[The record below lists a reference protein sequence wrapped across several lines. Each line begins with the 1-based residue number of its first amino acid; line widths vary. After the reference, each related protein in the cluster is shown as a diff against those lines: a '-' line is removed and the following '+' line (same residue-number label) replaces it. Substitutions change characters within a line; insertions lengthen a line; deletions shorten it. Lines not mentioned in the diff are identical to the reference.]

1 MSIPQN
7 VDQWMMD
14 ALDGHISAR
23 DRAALEAY
31 LTEHPAE
38 RVAFKRMLRVDHA
51 LSAEPLSP
59 APKTLKLNV
68 MAALPR
74 ATTASRPTSPRP
86 MRPWLTAP
94 QAVFIAVVAAMLV
107 VVIGLGTV
115 AFVSVASPTIA
126 LSPSVPPA
134 TAAIVNTA
142 GDAARTVVHA
152 TVALARVIF
161 LQPITWVVIV
171 VSMWVAF
178 LWARLVVML
187 LLPTLKL
194 VLA

>member
-23 DRAALEAY
+23 DRAALETY

-38 RVAFKRMLRVDHA
+38 RIAFKRMLRVDHA

-74 ATTASRPTSPRP
+74 ASTLQQPASARP
-86 MRPWLTAP
+86 MWLRLTAP

-107 VVIGLGTV
+107 VVIGLGSV
-115 AFVSVASPTIA
+115 AFVSIISPTIT
-126 LSPSVPPA
+126 LSSSVPPA
-134 TAAIVNTA
+134 TAAIVNSA
-142 GDAARTVVHA
+142 GDAARTVMHA
-152 TVALARVIF
+152 TAALARVIF

-178 LWARLVVML
+178 LWARVVVML
-187 LLPTLKL
+187 LLPTLKF

>member
-1 MSIPQN
+1 MSTPQH

-14 ALDGHISAR
+14 ALDGHISTR

-38 RVAFKRMLRVDHA
+38 RTAFKRMLRVDHA

-74 ATTASRPTSPRP
+74 ATNAQQPASARPIRL
-86 MRPWLTAP
+86 WLTAP
-94 QAVFIAVVAAMLV
+94 QAVFIAVLAAMLV
-107 VVIGLGTV
+107 VAIGLGTV
-115 AFVSVASPTIA
+115 AFVSVASPTMT

-134 TAAIVNTA
+134 TAAIVNSA
-142 GDAARTVVHA
+142 GDAARTVIHA
-152 TVALARVIF
+152 TAALTRVIF
-161 LQPITWVVIV
+161 SQPITWVVIV
-171 VSMWVAF
+171 VSIWVAF
-178 LWARLVVML
+178 LWARVVVML
-187 LLPTLKL
+187 LLPTLRL